1 IKASVLPSGAT
12 GSFTFQAQTGSAIST
27 NPSSISTGEQVV
39 TIAAGNNVG
48 TFTVSAMAPQA
59 TVAGGILKAV
69 VRNRIEKTVVI
80 HTVTEQN
87 DDLQVVPVG
96 TTGNSSAAC
105 VRSGPNDFRDTNPSG
120 DDQVVVDSTTGIEFI
135 S

>member
-1 IKASVLPSGAT
+1 MVPKAGSNSIKASVLPSGAT

-96 TTGNSSAAC
+96 TTGNS
-105 VRSGPNDFRDTNPSG
+105 
-120 DDQVVVDSTTGIEFI
+120 
-135 S
+135 